1 MGGGKK
7 TERRKE
13 LETILVIVLGLALFY
28 WLKRREILL
37 WCALVIG
44 AAGLL
49 VPPIAKGIHWCW
61 MRLSV
66 LMGAVS
72 GRVLLTVVYVLV
84 LVPLS
89 VFARLSGKLT
99 LRLKPGG
106 RTYFKERDHLYRK
119 EDMTHPW

>member
-13 LETILVIVLGLALFY
+13 LETILVIVLGLALVY
-28 WLKRREILL
+28 WLKRKETLL
-37 WCALVIG
+37 WCALAIG
-44 AAGLL
+44 AGGVL
-49 VPPIAKGIHWCW
+49 VAPVAKGIHWGW
-61 MRLSV
+61 MRLSM

-72 GRVLLTVVYVLV
+72 GRVLLTVVYILV

-89 VFARLSGKLT
+89 VIARLSGKLT

-106 RTYFKERDHLYRK
+106 RSYFKERDHLYRK

>member
-1 MGGGKK
+1 MSGGKK

-13 LETILVIVLGLALFY
+13 LETILVILLGLGLCY
-28 WLKRREILL
+28 WLKRKEILL

-49 VPPIAKGIHWCW
+49 APPVAKGIHRGW
-61 MRLSV
+61 MRLSL

-89 VFARLSGKLT
+89 FFARLSGKVT

-106 RTYFKERDHLYRK
+106 KTYFKERDHLYRK